1 MAKGNML
8 LGKARGS
15 VGDLT
20 FSVLNSE
27 QITRAKAKSVKNPRT
42 DAQMIQ
48 RVLMSTTVHAYSGM
62 QEIVDHSFQGVPY
75 QGRSMNRFNQLNVKN
90 LRALYAQIA
99 GGDTG
104 VPVAFNANGNKRIS
118 LAPWIM
124 STGSLPTVGLKID
137 SGAGADWP
145 VAINNSQTVG
155 IYTVD
160 SGVAIDASFGSTPS
174 YADIIAYFGLQAGD
188 QLTLC
193 ALTRLISDNE
203 AGCNFKY
210 GRFILQPNDGDLSHL
225 LTDATVANEKNQGI
239 SFSYADGT
247 LFINFS
253 DLVEA
258 GENNRTFFMEAC
270 IITSRL
276 ENNAWK
282 RSNSQMVMCTDDLA
296 DGGVDMETAIDS
308 YSSVQFDTNSPWYLN
323 KAGRGTTAVQVT
335 TFAGYIHQTEYCLAV
350 VDGGEK
356 KLVTSTGALSGKI
369 IIARPDTPSG
379 GTVGAHIDDHD
390 FNESQNITGTSAGFP
405 ENFPCI
411 SVDNARD
418 YEWLARQ
425 ISID

>member
-1 MAKGNML
+1 ML

-99 GGDTG
+99 GGNNG

-137 SGAGADWP
+137 SEAGADWP

-160 SGVAIDASFGSTPS
+160 SGVAIDATFESAPS
-174 YADIIAYFGLQAGD
+174 YADLIAYFGLQAGD

-193 ALTRLISDNE
+193 ALTRLVSDNE

-225 LTDATVANEKNQGI
+225 LTDATVANEKNQGV
-239 SFSYADGT
+239 SFTYADGT

-296 DGGVDMETAIDS
+296 DGGVDMEEAIDS

-323 KAGRGTTAVQVT
+323 KAGRGTTAEQIT
-335 TFAGYIHQTEYCLAV
+335 TFAGYIDQSEDCLAV
-350 VDGGEK
+350 VDGGVK
-356 KLVTSTGALSGKI
+356 KLVTTSGEIAGKI
-369 IIARPDTPSG
+369 IIARPSVPVG
-379 GTVGAHIDDHD
+379 GTVGEHIDNRD
-390 FNESQNITGTSAGFP
+390 FSESNNITGASAGFRP
-405 ENFPCI
+405 DFPCI
-411 SVDNARD
+411 SLENARNF
-418 YEWLARQ
+418 EWLARQ
-425 ISID
+425 ISI

>member
-1 MAKGNML
+1 ML

-137 SGAGADWP
+137 AGAGADWP
-145 VAINNSQTVG
+145 VAINYSQTVG

-160 SGVAIDASFGSTPS
+160 SGVAIDASFKSAPS
-174 YADIIAYFGLQAGD
+174 YADLIAYFGLQAGD
-188 QLTLC
+188 QLTLT
-193 ALTRLISDNE
+193 ALTRLVSDNE

-210 GRFILQPNDGDLSHL
+210 GRFILQPKDGDLSHL

-239 SFSYADGT
+239 SFSYAGGT
-247 LFINFS
+247 LYINFA

-258 GENNRTFFMEAC
+258 GEKNRTFFIEAC

-296 DGGVDMETAIDS
+296 DGGVDMEEAIDS
-308 YSSVQFDTNSPWYLN
+308 YSSVQFDTNSPWFLN
-323 KAGRGTTAVQVT
+323 KAGRGTTAEQEQVT
-335 TFAGYIHQTEYCLAV
+335 PFAGYIYKGDYLLAV

-356 KLVTSTGALSGKI
+356 KLVTSTGALSGDI
-369 IIARPDTPSG
+369 IIVDQDVPRG
-379 GTVGAHIDDHD
+379 GTVGAHIDNHD
-390 FNESQNITGTSAGFP
+390 FNVSSYSSGASAGFP

-411 SVDNARD
+411 SVENARAF
-418 YEWLARQ
+418 EWLARQ

>member
-1 MAKGNML
+1 ML

-137 SGAGADWP
+137 SEASADWP

-160 SGVAIDASFGSTPS
+160 SGVAIDASFESAPS
-174 YADIIAYFGLQAGD
+174 YADLIAYFGLQAGD

-193 ALTRLISDNE
+193 ALTRLVSDNE

-247 LFINFS
+247 LFINFA

-282 RSNSQMVMCTDDLA
+282 RSNSQMVMCVDDLA
-296 DGGVDMETAIDS
+296 DGGVDMESAIDS

-323 KAGRGTTAVQVT
+323 KAGRGTTAEPAGVLAQGEVGFFVNRGLNVVAVIYNKNGELSVVSYPQGST
-335 TFAGYIHQTEYCLAV
+335 NYMLLINDNRAYGMTIEAAMSAGYVEQGSTIPVDAV
-350 VDGGEK
+350 R
-356 KLVTSTGALSGKI
+356 
-369 IIARPDTPSG
+369 IAYAD
-379 GTVGAHIDDHD
+379 VK
-390 FNESQNITGTSAGFP
+390 SQVIKYATMS
-405 ENFPCI
+405 E
-411 SVDNARD
+411 
-418 YEWLARQ
+418 
-425 ISID
+425 

>member
-1 MAKGNML
+1 ML

-62 QEIVDHSFQGVPY
+62 QEIVDHSFQGVPF

-99 GGDTG
+99 GGSTD
-104 VPVAFNANGNKRIS
+104 VPVVFNANGNKRIS

-124 STGSLPTVGLKID
+124 STGSLPTVGLKIN
-137 SGAGADWP
+137 SEAGAAWP
-145 VAINNSQTVG
+145 VAALNSQTVG
-155 IYTVD
+155 TNTVD
-160 SGVAIDASFGSTPS
+160 FGVAIDATFESAPS
-174 YADIIAYFGLQAGD
+174 YADLIAYFGLQAGD
-188 QLTLC
+188 QLTLT
-193 ALTRLISDNE
+193 ALTRLVSDNE
-203 AGCNFKY
+203 VGCNFKY

-239 SFSYADGT
+239 SFSFANGQ
-247 LFINFS
+247 LFINFA

-258 GENNRTFFMEAC
+258 DDNNRTMIFEAA

-296 DGGVDMETAIDS
+296 DGGVEMETAIDS

-323 KAGRGTTAVQVT
+323 KAGRATTAEPVGVLQPGEVGFVTDGEGVKQVAYNDNGETIRVVYPDGSNYYQLNIADNRAFGMSLEQAYEQDYVQR
-335 TFAGYIHQTEYCLAV
+335 G
-350 VDGGEK
+350 
-356 KLVTSTGALSGKI
+356 SNLSGGSSAPKYADCKDLTI
-369 IIARPDTPSG
+369 LKA
-379 GTVGAHIDDHD
+379 TV
-390 FNESQNITGTSAGFP
+390 S
-405 ENFPCI
+405 
-411 SVDNARD
+411 
-418 YEWLARQ
+418 Y
-425 ISID
+425 

>member
-1 MAKGNML
+1 ML

-137 SGAGADWP
+137 SEAGGDWP

-160 SGVAIDASFGSTPS
+160 AGVAIDASFESAPS
-174 YADIIAYFGLQAGD
+174 YADLIAYFGLQAGD

-193 ALTRLISDNE
+193 ALTRLVSDKE
-203 AGCNFKY
+203 AGCNFKF
-210 GRFILQPNDGDLSHL
+210 GRFILQPKDGDLSHM
-225 LTDATVANEKNQGI
+225 LTDATVANEKNQGV
-239 SFSYADGT
+239 SFSGADGN

-296 DGGVDMETAIDS
+296 EGGVDMETAIDS

-323 KAGRGTTAVQVT
+323 KAGRSTTMEPAGALQNGQVGFYENPDEPVKAVIYNNNGTMDFVSYPQGSGSYLLLIKDSKAFGMTIEAAMT
-335 TFAGYIHQTEYCLAV
+335 AGYIVQGESVPGGHSTIGLATVKEKVVEYA
-350 VDGGEK
+350 
-356 KLVTSTGALSGKI
+356 TIKI
-369 IIARPDTPSG
+369 G
-379 GTVGAHIDDHD
+379 
-390 FNESQNITGTSAGFP
+390 
-405 ENFPCI
+405 
-411 SVDNARD
+411 
-418 YEWLARQ
+418 
-425 ISID
+425 

>member
-1 MAKGNML
+1 ML

-27 QITRAKAKSVKNPRT
+27 QISRAKAKSVKNPRT

-99 GGDTG
+99 GGDNG

-124 STGSLPTVGLKID
+124 STGSLPTVELKID
-137 SGAGADWP
+137 SEAGADWP
-145 VAINNSQTVG
+145 VAENSSLTVG

-160 SGVAIDASFGSTPS
+160 SGVYIDASLGETPS
-174 YADIIAYFGLQAGD
+174 YADLIAYFGLQAGD

-193 ALTRLISDNE
+193 ALTRLVSDNE

-225 LTDATVANEKNQGI
+225 LTDETVANEKNQGVKFV
-239 SFSYADGT
+239 SLRNGLAMVFT
-247 LFINFS
+247 
-253 DLVEA
+253 DLNDA
-258 GENNRTFFMEAC
+258 GESNRTFFMEAC

-296 DGGVDMETAIDS
+296 DGGVDMEEAIDS

-323 KAGRGTTAVQVT
+323 KAGRGTTVEPAGVLQPGEVGFSLGLGNEKIVVYNDNGT
-335 TFAGYIHQTEYCLAV
+335 LKEVAYTQGATNLLMKINDTKAFGKTLKSAYEAGYV
-350 VDGGEK
+350 NVD
-356 KLVTSTGALSGKI
+356 
-369 IIARPDTPSG
+369 
-379 GTVGAHIDDHD
+379 
-390 FNESQNITGTSAGFP
+390 ESQAEEGFV
-405 ENFPCI
+405 
-411 SVDNARD
+411 SYSTMLNAVIKNAT
-418 YEWLARQ
+418 L
-425 ISID
+425 

>member
-1 MAKGNML
+1 ML

-62 QEIVDHSFQGVPY
+62 QEIVDHSYQGVPY

-99 GGDTG
+99 GGDNG

-137 SGAGADWP
+137 SEAGADWP
-145 VAINNSQTVG
+145 VAITSNQKVG

-160 SGVAIDASFGSTPS
+160 SGVAIDATFENEPS
-174 YADIIAYFGLQAGD
+174 YADLIAYFGLQTGD
-188 QLTLC
+188 QLTLT
-193 ALTRLISDNE
+193 ALTRLVSDNE

-225 LTDATVANEKNQGI
+225 LTDENVANEKNQGI
-239 SFSYADGT
+239 SFSFEDGT
-247 LFINFS
+247 LYIVFD
-253 DLVEA
+253 DLSEA

-296 DGGVDMETAIDS
+296 DGGVDMEEAIDS

-323 KAGRGTTAVQVT
+323 KAGRGTTSEPAGVLQPGEVGFVQS
-335 TFAGYIHQTEYCLAV
+335 GSGMYLIYN
-350 VDGGEK
+350 DGGTLKEVASVEGGQN
-356 KLVTSTGALSGKI
+356 KLVKIVSREAFGKTVSAALSAGD
-369 IIARPDTPSG
+369 IAASER
-379 GTVGAHIDDHD
+379 GTTD
-390 FNESQNITGTSAGFP
+390 FKS
-405 ENFPCI
+405 I
-411 SVDNARD
+411 SEILNLVIKYSTMD
-418 YEWLARQ
+418 E
-425 ISID
+425 

>member
-1 MAKGNML
+1 ML

-137 SGAGADWP
+137 SEAGADWP
-145 VAINNSQTVG
+145 VAVNNSQTVG

-160 SGVAIDASFGSTPS
+160 SGVAIDAAFESAPS
-174 YADIIAYFGLQAGD
+174 YADLIAYFGLQAGD

-193 ALTRLISDNE
+193 ALTRLVSDNE

-225 LTDATVANEKNQGI
+225 LTDATVANEKNQGV

-247 LFINFS
+247 LFVNFS

-258 GENNRTFFMEAC
+258 GENNRTFIMEAC

-323 KAGRGTTAVQVT
+323 KAGRATTVEPVGNLQPGELGVDLDAEEPTVVKNVSGNGVEVTYVDGNQNYSLYIVDKKAYGMTLGSAFNAGYVAKGLSMAGATAVS
-335 TFAGYIHQTEYCLAV
+335 FSTEAEKILNYATMH
-350 VDGGEK
+350 GGK
-356 KLVTSTGALSGKI
+356 
-369 IIARPDTPSG
+369 
-379 GTVGAHIDDHD
+379 
-390 FNESQNITGTSAGFP
+390 
-405 ENFPCI
+405 
-411 SVDNARD
+411 
-418 YEWLARQ
+418 
-425 ISID
+425 

>member
-27 QITRAKAKSVKNPRT
+27 QIARAKAKSVKNPRT

-137 SGAGADWP
+137 SAAGADWP

-160 SGVAIDASFGSTPS
+160 SGVAIDASFESAPS

-193 ALTRLISDNE
+193 ALTRLVSDNE

-258 GENNRTFFMEAC
+258 GENNRTFFIEAA

-296 DGGVDMETAIDS
+296 DGGVDMEEAIDS

-323 KAGRGTTAVQVT
+323 KAGRATTVDPAGVLQSGEVGFALLADDKKQLVYNDNGVIKEVAYT
-335 TFAGYIHQTEYCLAV
+335 QGQNTLGVEIVDSKAFGMVVSEAMNAGYIAPEARLSVPSAKPYTEV
-350 VDGGEK
+350 VN
-356 KLVTSTGALSGKI
+356 LVIKYS
-369 IIARPDTPSG
+369 
-379 GTVGAHIDDHD
+379 
-390 FNESQNITGTSAGFP
+390 SA
-405 ENFPCI
+405 E
-411 SVDNARD
+411 
-418 YEWLARQ
+418 
-425 ISID
+425 

>member
-1 MAKGNML
+1 ML

-99 GGDTG
+99 GGSND
-104 VPVAFNANGNKRIS
+104 VPVVFNANGNKRIS
-118 LAPWIM
+118 IAPWIM

-137 SGAGADWP
+137 AEAGAAWP
-145 VAINNSQTVG
+145 VAFTNNQRVG
-155 IYTVD
+155 TNTVD
-160 SGVAIDASFGSTPS
+160 SGVAIDAAFESAPS
-174 YADIIAYFGLQAGD
+174 YADLIAYFGLQAGD
-188 QLTLC
+188 QLTLT

-203 AGCNFKY
+203 TGCNFKY

-239 SFSYADGT
+239 SFSYADDA

-253 DLVEA
+253 ELLEA
-258 GENNRTFFMEAC
+258 GENNRTQIFEAA

-323 KAGRGTTAVQVT
+323 KAGRATTAEPVGVLQPGEVG
-335 TFAGYIHQTEYCLAV
+335 FIENL
-350 VDGGEK
+350 GEK
-356 KLVTSTGALSGKI
+356 ILVLNDAGTPKPVKYTNGSENFRMVIKDNSAFGKTVQEAYSDSCFELKESTGS
-369 IIARPDTPSG
+369 SE
-379 GTVGAHIDDHD
+379 GTV
-390 FNESQNITGTSAGFP
+390 
-405 ENFPCI
+405 
-411 SVDNARD
+411 D
-418 YEWLARQ
+418 Y
-425 ISID
+425 SIVSGLTIRYATMSL

>member
-1 MAKGNML
+1 ML

-99 GGDTG
+99 GGSTD
-104 VPVAFNANGNKRIS
+104 VPLLFNANGNKRVS

-137 SGAGADWP
+137 AEASAAWP
-145 VAINNSQTVG
+145 VALTNSQKVG
-155 IYTVD
+155 TNTVD
-160 SGVAIDASFGSTPS
+160 AGVAIDASFESAPS
-174 YADIIAYFGLQAGD
+174 YADLIAYFGLQAGD
-188 QLTLC
+188 QLTLT
-193 ALTRLISDNE
+193 ALTRLVSDNE
-203 AGCNFKY
+203 PGCNFKY

-239 SFSYADGT
+239 SFSYAAGT

-253 DLVEA
+253 DLVKA

-323 KAGRGTTAVQVT
+323 KAGRGTTAEP
-335 TFAGYIHQTEYCLAV
+335 A
-350 VDGGEK
+350 
-356 KLVTSTGALSGKI
+356 KLYAFSPE
-369 IIARPDTPSG
+369 ARTNPILLHKED
-379 GTVGAHIDDHD
+379 
-390 FNESQNITGTSAGFP
+390 GTSVLITSNGTSSGTAYQITE
-405 ENFPCI
+405 ENYNMSIGLTMSEIVSNDFATAV
-411 SVDNARD
+411 SVPTGYTGEFVSVNDEDVKFAPYRGV
-418 YEWLARQ
+418 L
-425 ISID
+425 

>member
-1 MAKGNML
+1 ML

-27 QITRAKAKSVKNPRT
+27 QVTRAKAKSVKNPRT

-99 GGDTG
+99 GGDNG

-137 SGAGADWP
+137 SAAGGDWP
-145 VAINNSQTVG
+145 VAINNSRKVG

-160 SGVAIDASFGSTPS
+160 SGVAIDAAFESAPS
-174 YADIIAYFGLQAGD
+174 YADLIAYFGLQAGD

-193 ALTRLISDNE
+193 ALTRLVSDKE

-210 GRFILQPNDGDLSHL
+210 GRIILQPNDGDLSHL
-225 LTDATVANEKNQGI
+225 LTDATVANEKNQGV

-247 LFINFS
+247 LFINFAE
-253 DLVEA
+253 LVEA

-296 DGGVDMETAIDS
+296 DGGVDMEEAIDS

-323 KAGRGTTAVQVT
+323 KAGRATTKEPVGTLDVGEVGFINQTVNGDGPFKILVQKTENGYNFVQSPLDAT
-335 TFAGYIHQTEYCLAV
+335 RLAHVGNDAAFGMKLSDSDNLGYIENLNMSPVPSNV
-350 VDGGEK
+350 VTFNSVSN
-356 KLVTSTGALSGKI
+356 LVLQYKTI
-369 IIARPDTPSG
+369 
-379 GTVGAHIDDHD
+379 
-390 FNESQNITGTSAGFP
+390 
-405 ENFPCI
+405 
-411 SVDNARD
+411 
-418 YEWLARQ
+418 
-425 ISID
+425 

>member
-104 VPVAFNANGNKRIS
+104 VPVAFNANGSKRIS

-124 STGSLPTVGLKID
+124 STGSLPTVGLKIG
-137 SGAGADWP
+137 SEAGAAWP
-145 VAINNSQTVG
+145 VAVTNSQTVG
-155 IYTVD
+155 TNTVD
-160 SGVAIDASFGSTPS
+160 SGVAIDASFESAPS

-188 QLTLC
+188 QLTLT
-193 ALTRLISDNE
+193 ALTRLVSDNE
-203 AGCNFKY
+203 PGCNFKY

-239 SFSYADGT
+239 SFSYAGGT
-247 LFINFS
+247 LYINFA
-253 DLVEA
+253 DLIEA
-258 GENNRTFFMEAC
+258 AENNRTFFMEAA

-296 DGGVDMETAIDS
+296 DGGVDMEEAIDS

-323 KAGRGTTAVQVT
+323 KAGRGTTAEP
-335 TFAGYIHQTEYCLAV
+335 AGVLQP
-350 VDGGEK
+350 GE
-356 KLVTSTGALSGKI
+356 VGFRMNGTDKI
-369 IIARPDTPSG
+369 MVYNDN
-379 GTVGAHIDDHD
+379 GTVKDVAYPQGSSNMLIVISDERAFGMTVVAARNANYIQPSS
-390 FNESQNITGTSAGFP
+390 EAASTSF
-405 ENFPCI
+405 
-411 SVDNARD
+411 
-418 YEWLARQ
+418 
-425 ISID
+425 ISIQEVGDMIIKYATV

>member
-90 LRALYAQIA
+90 LRALYPQIA
-99 GGDTG
+99 GGATG

-137 SGAGADWP
+137 SKAGADWP
-145 VAINNSQTVG
+145 VTINNSQTVG

-160 SGVAIDASFGSTPS
+160 SGVAIDASFESAPS
-174 YADIIAYFGLQAGD
+174 YADLIAYFGLQAGD
-188 QLTLC
+188 QLTLT
-193 ALTRLISDNE
+193 ALTRLVSDNE

-210 GRFILQPNDGDLSHL
+210 GRFILQPNDGDLTHL
-225 LTDATVANEKNQGI
+225 LTDATVANEKNQGV
-239 SFSYADGT
+239 SFTYADDK
-247 LFINFS
+247 LFINFA
-253 DLVEA
+253 DLKEA

-296 DGGVDMETAIDS
+296 DGGVDMEEAIDS

-323 KAGRGTTAVQVT
+323 KAGRATTVEPAGVLQPGEVGFAVAGQMRILIFNDNGTFKPVGYTQGSNNMQVVVKDSRAFGMTVQAAYEASYIEPNFSSTVE
-335 TFAGYIHQTEYCLAV
+335 TFKPYSEV
-350 VDGGEK
+350 VNLPIK
-356 KLVTSTGALSGKI
+356 YAT
-369 IIARPDTPSG
+369 
-379 GTVGAHIDDHD
+379 
-390 FNESQNITGTSAGFP
+390 NEA
-405 ENFPCI
+405 
-411 SVDNARD
+411 
-418 YEWLARQ
+418 
-425 ISID
+425 

>member
-1 MAKGNML
+1 ML

-27 QITRAKAKSVKNPRT
+27 QVTRAKAKSVKNPRT

-99 GGDTG
+99 GGATD
-104 VPVAFNANGNKRIS
+104 VPVVFNANGNKRIS

-137 SGAGADWP
+137 AEASAAWP
-145 VAINNSQTVG
+145 VALTNNQKVG
-155 IYTVD
+155 TNTVD
-160 SGVAIDASFGSTPS
+160 FGVAIDASFESAPS
-174 YADIIAYFGLQAGD
+174 YADLIAYFGLQAGD
-188 QLTLC
+188 QLTLT
-193 ALTRLISDNE
+193 ALTRLVSDNE

-210 GRFILQPNDGDLSHL
+210 GRFILQPIDGDLSHL
-225 LTDATVANEKNQGI
+225 LTDASVANEKNQGI
-239 SFSYADGT
+239 SFSYDDGT
-247 LFINFS
+247 LFIDFA

-258 GENNRTFFMEAC
+258 AENNRTFIMAAA

-296 DGGVDMETAIDS
+296 DGGVDMEEAIDS

-323 KAGRGTTAVQVT
+323 KAGRGLGEITNVEVGYKNQAISSQTYRVLYVRNGDTDKQLFTKNMAGNQQGLYIVNDTAFGKTVQK
-335 TFAGYIHQTEYCLAV
+335 ALADGDIHTYSGQIAPESMSIEEL
-350 VDGGEK
+350 
-356 KLVTSTGALSGKI
+356 ST
-369 IIARPDTPSG
+369 
-379 GTVGAHIDDHD
+379 
-390 FNESQNITGTSAGFP
+390 FNEI
-405 ENFPCI
+405 
-411 SVDNARD
+411 VDK
-418 YEWLARQ
+418 ELA
-425 ISID
+425 

>member
-1 MAKGNML
+1 ML

-27 QITRAKAKSVKNPRT
+27 QVTRAKAKSVKNPRT

-99 GGDTG
+99 GGDNG

-137 SGAGADWP
+137 SEAGADWP

-160 SGVAIDASFGSTPS
+160 SGVAIDTAFESTPS
-174 YADIIAYFGLQAGD
+174 YADLIAYFGLQAGD

-193 ALTRLISDNE
+193 ALTRLVSDNE

-210 GRFILQPNDGDLSHL
+210 GRIILQPNDGDLSHL
-225 LTDATVANEKNQGI
+225 LTDATVANEKNQGV
-239 SFSYADGT
+239 SFSYADGK

-323 KAGRGTTAVQVT
+323 KAGRGTTVEPTGVLQPNDVGFVLGNNKQIVILNDNGALKQVAYPQGSSNYRMYIADSRAFGKT
-335 TFAGYIHQTEYCLAV
+335 LSQAYSAGYIAV
-350 VDGGEK
+350 DD
-356 KLVTSTGALSGKI
+356 S
-369 IIARPDTPSG
+369 
-379 GTVGAHIDDHD
+379 TVGA
-390 FNESQNITGTSAGFP
+390 N
-405 ENFPCI
+405 
-411 SVDNARD
+411 SVLYSTVLDKIVKNATM
-418 YEWLARQ
+418 Q
-425 ISID
+425 P

>member
-1 MAKGNML
+1 ML

-90 LRALYAQIA
+90 LRSLYAQIA
-99 GGDTG
+99 GGSTD
-104 VPVAFNANGNKRIS
+104 VPVVFNANGNKRVS

-137 SGAGADWP
+137 SEAGAAWP
-145 VAINNSQTVG
+145 VAALKSQTVG
-155 IYTVD
+155 TNTVD
-160 SGVAIDASFGSTPS
+160 FGVAIDAKFYGAPS
-174 YADIIAYFGLQAGD
+174 YADLIAYFGLQTGD
-188 QLTLC
+188 QLTLT
-193 ALTRLISDNE
+193 ALTRLVSDNE

-225 LTDATVANEKNQGI
+225 LTDASVANEKNQGI
-239 SFSYADGT
+239 SFSFADRQ
-247 LFINFS
+247 LFINFA

-258 GENNRTFFMEAC
+258 GGNNRTMIMEAA

-323 KAGRGTTAVQVT
+323 KAGRATSIKPAGVLAQGEVGFETTDSDVKLLVFQERDSFQKVAYTQGQNTLGVAIVDDRAFGMT
-335 TFAGYIHQTEYCLAV
+335 VSDAMTSGYIAPDSDFTVSYGKPYTEV
-350 VDGGEK
+350 VN
-356 KLVTSTGALSGKI
+356 LVIKYAK
-369 IIARPDTPSG
+369 PSQG
-379 GTVGAHIDDHD
+379 VK
-390 FNESQNITGTSAGFP
+390 
-405 ENFPCI
+405 
-411 SVDNARD
+411 
-418 YEWLARQ
+418 
-425 ISID
+425 

>member
-27 QITRAKAKSVKNPRT
+27 QVTRAKAKSVKNPRT

-90 LRALYAQIA
+90 IRALYAQIA
-99 GGDTG
+99 GGDNG

-124 STGSLPTVGLKID
+124 STGSLPTVELKID
-137 SGAGADWP
+137 SEAGADWP
-145 VAINNSQTVG
+145 VAENSSLQVG

-160 SGVAIDASFGSTPS
+160 TGVYIDASLGENPT
-174 YADIIAYFGLQAGD
+174 YADLIAYFGLQAGD

-193 ALTRLISDNE
+193 ALTRLVSDNE

-225 LTDATVANEKNQGI
+225 LTDTTVANEKNQGI
-239 SFSYADGT
+239 KFVSLRNGLAMVFT
-247 LFINFS
+247 
-253 DLVEA
+253 DLNDA
-258 GENNRTFFMEAC
+258 GESNRTFFMEAC

-296 DGGVDMETAIDS
+296 DGGVDMEEAIDS

-323 KAGRGTTAVQVT
+323 KAGRATTVEPAGVLQPGEVGFLARDNVKRLAYNDSGTVKAIVYPQGSSN
-335 TFAGYIHQTEYCLAV
+335 FGMIIEDSRAFGMKLSDAYNAGYVTASETNVPDNFVSYSTLLDKV
-350 VDGGEK
+350 VK
-356 KLVTSTGALSGKI
+356 
-369 IIARPDTPSG
+369 
-379 GTVGAHIDDHD
+379 
-390 FNESQNITGTSAGFP
+390 
-405 ENFPCI
+405 
-411 SVDNARD
+411 NATM
-418 YEWLARQ
+418 E
-425 ISID
+425 I

>member
-1 MAKGNML
+1 ML

-137 SGAGADWP
+137 SEAGADWP
-145 VAINNSQTVG
+145 VAINNSQRVG

-160 SGVAIDASFGSTPS
+160 SGVAIDASFESAPS
-174 YADIIAYFGLQAGD
+174 YADLIAYFGLQAGD

-193 ALTRLISDNE
+193 ALTRLVSDNE

-239 SFSYADGT
+239 SFSYADGN
-247 LFINFS
+247 LFINFA

-258 GENNRTFFMEAC
+258 SENNRTFFMEAC

-296 DGGVDMETAIDS
+296 DGGVDMEEAIDS

-323 KAGRGTTAVQVT
+323 KAGRATTVEPAGELQNSKVGYYTNPETAQKAVIYNNNGAMNFVSYPQGSGFYLLFIVNNKAFGMT
-335 TFAGYIHQTEYCLAV
+335 IEAAMSAGYVVQGDAIPDGASTIGLATVKGEVIEYA
-350 VDGGEK
+350 
-356 KLVTSTGALSGKI
+356 T
-369 IIARPDTPSG
+369 
-379 GTVGAHIDDHD
+379 
-390 FNESQNITGTSAGFP
+390 
-405 ENFPCI
+405 
-411 SVDNARD
+411 
-418 YEWLARQ
+418 
-425 ISID
+425 ISIK